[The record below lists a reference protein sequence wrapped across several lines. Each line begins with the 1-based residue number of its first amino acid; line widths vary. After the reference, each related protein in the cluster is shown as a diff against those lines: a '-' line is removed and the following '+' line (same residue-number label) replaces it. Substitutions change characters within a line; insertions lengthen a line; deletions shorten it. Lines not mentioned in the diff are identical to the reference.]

1 MRSNIWQGS
10 FLMRFLNLDGPT
22 AGKDAR
28 RCFARG
34 GHDSKGKGSV
44 LGNAN
49 LRMAPSKKKREDDH
63 DCVNA
68 TPRSWSI
75 HMWALAGWAGLPWP
89 RELPAAQSSWDNTA
103 TLFPNPPS
111 FPKTA
116 AGPLH
121 LNSIPF
127 SNHCGPALPS
137 SCPTSSLLEP
147 QLLAPEP
154 HCRASPPQSS
164 TDPKIRGLRALT
176 RASPALRGGPGR
188 CTDYFPRPPG
198 RILRKEGR
206 QGRKPSLQPQ
216 S

>member
-1 MRSNIWQGS
+1 MLRTGRSRQQGT
-10 FLMRFLNLDGPT
+10 RER
-22 AGKDAR
+22 AGKCQLEDV
-28 RCFARG
+28 
-34 GHDSKGKGSV
+34 SKQ
-44 LGNAN
+44 
-49 LRMAPSKKKREDDH
+49 KKREDDH
-63 DCVNA
+63 GCV
-68 TPRSWSI
+68 TTMPRSWSI
-75 HMWALAGWAGLPWP
+75 HTSIHPYLLAGVPWP
-89 RELPAAQSSWDNTA
+89 RELPAAQSSWDNAA

-111 FPKTA
+111 FPKTP

-121 LNSIPF
+121 LISIPF

-137 SCPTSSLLEP
+137 LCSTSSLLEP
-147 QLLAPEP
+147 QLLTPEP

-164 TDPKIRGLRALT
+164 TDPKICGLRALT

-206 QGRKPSLQPQ
+206 QGRKPSFQPQ